1 MSNEEGSFAE
11 EMIFD
16 ANLREF
22 AHRVGIVCSLE
33 SGGKI
38 SQAEAYSRIK
48 ELWKQLKR
56 SRKNLQ
62 ISDKTKGSGSSTG

>member
-1 MSNEEGSFAE
+1 MSEDKSSFAE
-11 EMIFD
+11 EMLFE

-22 AHRVGIVCSLE
+22 ANQVGIICGLE

-38 SQAEAYSRIK
+38 SQTEAYDRIK

-56 SRKNLQ
+56 SRKNLT
-62 ISDKTKGSGSSTG
+62 ISDEIKGTGPNNH

>member
-1 MSNEEGSFAE
+1 MSEDKGSFAE
-11 EMIFD
+11 EMLFE

-22 AHRVGIVCSLE
+22 ANQVGIICGLE

-38 SQAEAYSRIK
+38 SQAEAYDRIK

-56 SRKNLQ
+56 SRKNLT
-62 ISDKTKGSGSSTG
+62 ISDEIKGTGPNPP